1 MPTISI
7 AAKFH
12 GSLMGAYLG
21 HSYGAGYRGPWLPL
35 HESPLY
41 QSWLHGT
48 QQNLLQPTPTDA
60 NPLLGLPWLL
70 HHHDNSDARHRWLAQ
85 IIESGHHT
93 EAISVTETMATL
105 GILGD
110 CLAWLMHYN
119 PVTQHSP
126 PLLSQH
132 LSQQLPDYPASLIP
146 QAQHIIEC
154 LDPPSPTLNLEALD
168 PQPSAIMVLAIQ
180 QSLSYRENLAL
191 AIAHPDIVTPIPAMI
206 GCLLG
211 AWGGMSVIPTRWI
224 LTIPPEQRHSLEQIA
239 SKLYRHW
246 AGIANISANCEVF
259 PLDL

>member
-1 MPTISI
+1 
-7 AAKFH
+7 
-12 GSLMGAYLG
+12 MGAYLG
-21 HSYGAGYRGPWLPL
+21 HSYAAGYRGPWLPL
-35 HESPLY
+35 HKSPLY

-48 QQNLLQPTPTDA
+48 QQTLWQPTPTDA

-85 IIESGHHT
+85 TIKSGNHT
-93 EAISVTETMATL
+93 EIINVADTMATL

-110 CLAWLMHYN
+110 CLAWLIHYN
-119 PVTQHSP
+119 PVTQHSTS
-126 PLLSQH
+126 LLSQH
-132 LSQQLPDYPASLIP
+132 LSQRISNYPASLMS
-146 QAQHIIEC
+146 QAQQIIEY
-154 LDPPSPTLNLEALD
+154 LDHPSPTLTPEALD
-168 PQPSAIMVLAIQ
+168 PQPSEIIGLAIK
-180 QSLSYRENLAL
+180 QSLRYRENLAL

-211 AWGGMSVIPTRWI
+211 AWGGISVIPTRWI

-239 SKLYRHW
+239 SKLYRQW